1 MADNSKDLKKHLMTL
16 IGNNVRRYRMD
27 RGLTQEELAARVDA
41 EQSTITRS
49 EGGQRMM
56 SILMLY
62 TMAETL
68 NVSYDA
74 LLRDANVDPH
84 VANITVK
91 LSGQTPESLK
101 HLERII
107 QAIIDEY
114 GSEGDIRIEE

>member
-27 RGLTQEELAARVDA
+27 RGL
-41 EQSTITRS
+41 
-49 EGGQRMM
+49 
-56 SILMLY
+56 LY